1 MERNPVRMLGAL
13 ILILVGL
20 LWTFQGL
27 GVIGGSFMSGQVLW
41 LVIGLL
47 VFAGGAV
54 VLVKMIRD
62 GR

>member
-1 MERNPVRMLGAL
+1 MERSPVRMLGAL

-41 LVIGLL
+41 LVMGLL

-54 VLVKMIRD
+54 VLVRMLRA